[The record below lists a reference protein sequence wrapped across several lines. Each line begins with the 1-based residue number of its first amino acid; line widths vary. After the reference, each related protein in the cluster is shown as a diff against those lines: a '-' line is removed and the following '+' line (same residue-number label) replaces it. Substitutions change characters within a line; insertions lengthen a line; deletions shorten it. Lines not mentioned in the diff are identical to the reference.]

1 MLCEEERTLDGTPQ
15 ESDVWTQATWLKL
28 PFWFKQSPAN
38 FSNEL
43 DAVGFFDCFGVVIQL
58 LAGNCL
64 PYHQPCPITYNPRK
78 CCSLPG
84 FMLKVRGRSFC
95 LHAFLGVLLPTTLVH
110 SQLHQ
115 KHLMRTTCFDGAP
128 SGNERSANIQPFF
141 QSRLMSNRFLGVKV
155 IGSLPY
161 QVTSFFRPLQRVEN
175 CVDFCFS

>member
-1 MLCEEERTLDGTPQ
+1 M
-15 ESDVWTQATWLKL
+15 
-28 PFWFKQSPAN
+28 
-38 FSNEL
+38 
-43 DAVGFFDCFGVVIQL
+43 VIQL

-155 IGSLPY
+155 IGRLPY